1 MTNLFLNALKGT
13 NRAGRP
19 PVWLMRQAGRYMPE
33 YRAIRS
39 RYPFLEMCHKPDL
52 IAEVTMLPLKAFQM
66 DAAILFSDILMIP
79 EALKV
84 GLQFQDKVGPVIE
97 RTIKN
102 RAQVEALPNIDVRES
117 LGFVAQGI
125 KHYKIDSKTP
135 LIGFC
140 GGPFTVASY
149 MIEGGSSKDLRKT
162 KDMMMRDPECLHLL
176 LDVLAKH
183 SIDYLNMQADAGAD
197 TLQIFDSWANHLAHP
212 QFREFSL
219 AYLDKIVKGL
229 RKDIPV
235 ILFCRGSSVFAPD
248 LAEIKPQAISLDWNA
263 DLSRIRQQ
271 IPPGIALQGN
281 LDPDVLLSS
290 KEVVR
295 KEVSRM
301 LTSRR
306 GDPAY
311 IFNLGHGITPE
322 VQYENVRALVET
334 VQDFA

>member
-1 MTNLFLNALKGT
+1 MPDRFLNALKGCNT
-13 NRAGRP
+13 SGRP

-39 RYPFLEMCHKPDL
+39 RHSFLEMCHQPEL
-52 IAEVTMLPLKAFQM
+52 IAEITMLPLKAFQM

-84 GLQFQDKVGPVIE
+84 GLHFQDKVGPVID
-97 RTIKN
+97 RPIKN
-102 RAQVEALPNIDVRES
+102 KAQVEGLPKLDARES
-117 LGFVAQGI
+117 LSFVAQGI
-125 KHYKIDSKTP
+125 KHFKLESKVP

-162 KDMMMRDPECLHLL
+162 KDMMLSDPDTLHLL
-176 LDVLAKH
+176 LDLLAQY
-183 SIDYLNMQADAGAD
+183 SIDYLNMQIDAGAD
-197 TLQIFDSWANHLAHP
+197 ALQIFDSWANHLAYP

-219 AYLDKIVKGL
+219 AYLDKIVKGIK
-229 RKDIPV
+229 KDKPV

-248 LAEIKPQAISLDWNA
+248 LAEINPQAISLDWNA
-263 DLSRIRQQ
+263 DLGRVRQQ
-271 IPPGIALQGN
+271 IPAGIALQGN
-281 LDPDVLLSS
+281 LDPDVLLAP
-290 KEVVR
+290 KPVLQ

-301 LTSRR
+301 LAGRR

-334 VQDFA
+334 VQDFS